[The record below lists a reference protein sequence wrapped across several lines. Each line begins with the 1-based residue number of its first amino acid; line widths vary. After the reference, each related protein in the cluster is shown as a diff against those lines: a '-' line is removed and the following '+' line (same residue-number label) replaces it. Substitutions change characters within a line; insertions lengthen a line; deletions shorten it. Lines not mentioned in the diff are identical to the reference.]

1 MISIRNDGLFSRRG
15 SATTPG
21 KQSVTLLAVFPVT
34 PSIQSSP
41 LWVTSGSACIAWHD
55 MYRAYSFRSRLLP
68 SLVYGW
74 HRNPL
79 TLSIRRQGWSGRR
92 STGCGWCRWRRLG
105 MSRWDSGAG
114 IMQSRNQIL
123 GAPNRDLEINLTPS
137 QTSTDTVNLTPSQT
151 NTQSN

>member
-1 MISIRNDGLFSRRG
+1 MGDVLPSIRWM
-15 SATTPG
+15 A
-21 KQSVTLLAVFPVT
+21 
-34 PSIQSSP
+34 
-41 LWVTSGSACIAWHD
+41 
-55 MYRAYSFRSRLLP
+55 
-68 SLVYGW
+68 
-74 HRNPL
+74 PL
-79 TLSIRRQGWSGRR
+79 TPQDGVDDFQ
-92 STGCGWCRWRRLG
+92 

>member
-1 MISIRNDGLFSRRG
+1 MVELGLCG
-15 SATTPG
+15 TGEIALWAVPE
-21 KQSVTLLAVFPVT
+21 LAKAVGEPDEVGE
-34 PSIQSSP
+34 QMMM
-41 LWVTSGSACIAWHD
+41 A
-55 MYRAYSFRSRLLP
+55 M
-68 SLVYGW
+68 
-74 HRNPL
+74 
-79 TLSIRRQGWSGRR
+79 
-92 STGCGWCRWRRLG
+92 LG